1 MMNSTGCSRISLAE
15 FPGLRSHGGRHLP
28 DQMQLLRASPGGNA
42 LTSLYPVV
50 LHSGHR
56 GPLRPLEYESAFASP
71 GELEA
76 MGVLVA
82 QWVTSGCPSSL
93 TPSEGGLPHGLS
105 LGSSSHAVTVLPG
118 VSGRGGKFW
127 LNLGTVL
134 EGTPGWALLGCLV
147 IHTPPPP
154 QTL

>member
-1 MMNSTGCSRISLAE
+1 
-15 FPGLRSHGGRHLP
+15 
-28 DQMQLLRASPGGNA
+28 
-42 LTSLYPVV
+42 
-50 LHSGHR
+50 
-56 GPLRPLEYESAFASP
+56 
-71 GELEA
+71 